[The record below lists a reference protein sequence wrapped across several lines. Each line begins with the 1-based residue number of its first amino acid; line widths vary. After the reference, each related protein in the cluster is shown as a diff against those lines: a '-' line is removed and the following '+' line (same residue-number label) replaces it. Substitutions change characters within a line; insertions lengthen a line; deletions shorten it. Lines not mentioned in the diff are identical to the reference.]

1 MRNLCFQ
8 FLANKIVSRYFV
20 ASIFWNNTSY
30 SLWWHPYCPNCVLT
44 KRKMWIDQMNFF
56 LFLLHFVRLNESIW
70 STYNKT
76 ACGLTE
82 RMSENG
88 RRSSWPNAALT
99 KFSHHFGAFL
109 SAAKGQRP
117 KNYLSFCCWF
127 SSWIFHLKNLCNLSL
142 SLCIF
147 IIFLSFCYCLSPYLS
162 ISLLYMSTYLPMSI
176 YLHQHTYLSISRHLP
191 TYDYLPTYVNLPT
204 PTNLHQHT

>member
-1 MRNLCFQ
+1 MNPFGQHIIKQLVDWQRGCL
-8 FLANKIVSRYFV
+8 
-20 ASIFWNNTSY
+20 
-30 SLWWHPYCPNCVLT
+30 
-44 KRKMWIDQMNFF
+44 KMDAGQVDQMQ
-56 LFLLHFVRLNESIW
+56 L
-70 STYNKT
+70 
-76 ACGLTE
+76 
-82 RMSENG
+82 
-88 RRSSWPNAALT
+88 WPNFPIILVL
-99 KFSHHFGAFL
+99 FL

-127 SSWIFHLKNLCNLSL
+127 SSCIFHLKNLCNLSL